1 MTWLRSWLAAL
12 LLLLVALA
20 PAAWADDLSDL
31 LSRLRDAGAKVV
43 EVQASDPRLREG
55 RVTVGV
61 GPQGQVEV
69 YLPGGP
75 GGVRTPLKSPT
86 ERLSLS
92 EFRRLVAEMRAAV
105 RGATGVE
112 VERIAIAGSS
122 TGIPFTDPNGQVRTF
137 DRKGPRT
144 SDYDGALI
152 SEELFNKVANEQ
164 PRAVRGKNTGKRTA
178 PDPLPSLRPAFEAL
192 SQSWGRHVAAMVY
205 AGPAEFHKRMTL
217 QGFQIGTNVMLEP
230 GPEARY
236 VEPTRAEVLGAL
248 LEAKTLAAL
257 QGGRT
262 LSEAQQL
269 VEQARG
275 GDAEAERRVRAAR
288 KAAAEALSAT
298 SGLNAVDKATFVN
311 EAQRLSPSV
320 GFAAERRGVE
330 GPLVEWRGSEG
341 ALRDVFSEVRDLAR
355 ARALERTAELGGQEG
370 ERLRARA
377 EAISEAALEVTRSNG
392 LLLEY
397 VPERNAVRISSGLL
411 NEIERLGGGTPEGRA
426 ARNKALGLL
435 FAHELGH
442 AGGLVNER
450 VADREAVRTLERAE
464 RLGTVEG
471 RRYPLAASDV
481 KNTLGLF
488 GGRSLRDA
496 LTTLREL
503 PRYGTPGGRRAAM
516 LGALEGRADPLS
528 RYRRA
533 DGTLEWQRLTRDKAL
548 HQGAGVAHFA
558 LALFLKE
565 LAVVMKTGDRS
576 RIEEFFDGLA
586 TTDFYVHYGLFSAGA
601 QAGNVAYSR
610 FLARH
615 VKPRFVSK
623 VLRTNVVLATGLLL
637 PELVG
642 GHFEGRAFAIDLASL
657 GLSAT
662 AVQSGVAG
670 IRWVVDLRRG
680 DAAARLAR
688 AGSRLTRLARLG
700 GWFYT
705 VAETAVVLYVA
716 DEVSA
721 ALNEALD
728 ERSARQAVVA
738 ASQELLDAMRSAE
751 VSAAEAQLSLEAL
764 QAAHERW
771 RGFLLQPVAA
781 AEARYQDRLQAIARE
796 AKLLAE
802 QRAQDAR
809 LAAHPHLARRLIERH
824 GSLEAWAEAQTR
836 ADAAQ
841 IEADLA
847 EAVEQL
853 EGARAAALEAAYSR
867 GRREGDY
874 LEGVDLLSGR
884 FFRRL
889 GRERGFAAVSENRP
903 QAYQDERALLAA
915 LLPLAS
921 DEAKRGLLREASAF
935 NLRLAQADQALLSGE
950 GAARSIERAI
960 PPR

>member
-20 PAAWADDLSDL
+20 PAAWADDISDL
-31 LSRLRDAGAKVV
+31 LTRLRDAGAKVV
-43 EVQASDPRLREG
+43 EVQPNDPRLREG

-61 GPQGQVEV
+61 GGQGQVEV
-69 YLPGGP
+69 YLPSGP
-75 GGVRTPLKSPT
+75 GGIRTPLKSPT

-92 EFRRLVAEMRAAV
+92 EFRRLVAEMRTAV
-105 RGATGVE
+105 RNATGIE

-152 SEELFNKVANEQ
+152 SEELFNKVASEK

-178 PDPLPSLRPAFEAL
+178 PDPLPSLRPAFDAVSE
-192 SQSWGRHVAAMVY
+192 SWGRHVAAMVY
-205 AGPAEFHKRMTL
+205 AGPAEFQKRMNL
-217 QGFQIGTNVMLEP
+217 QGFQVGTNVMLEP

-236 VEPTRAEVLGAL
+236 VLPTRAEVLGAL

-257 QGGRT
+257 QRGRP

-269 VEQARG
+269 VEQARAG
-275 GDAEAERRVRAAR
+275 NAEAERTVRAAR
-288 KAAAEALSAT
+288 KAAAETLAGLP
-298 SGLNAVDKATFVN
+298 GLNAVDKSTFVN
-311 EAQRLSPSV
+311 EAQRLAPSQ
-320 GFAAERRGVE
+320 GFAGQRSGAE
-330 GPLVEWRGSEG
+330 GPLVPWQGSEG

-355 ARALERTAELGGQEG
+355 ERALERTAELSGSEG

-377 EAISEAALEVTRSNG
+377 NAISEAALEVTRSNG

-397 VPERNAVRISSGLL
+397 VPERNAVRISTGLL
-411 NEIERLGGGTPEGRA
+411 NEIERIGGNTPEGRA

-442 AGGLVNER
+442 AGGLVSER
-450 VADREAVRTLERAE
+450 MADREAVRTVERAQ

-471 RRYPLAASDV
+471 QRFPLAASDV
-481 KNTLGLF
+481 KSTLGLF

-516 LGALEGRADPLS
+516 LDALAGRADALG

-533 DGTLEWQRLTRDKAL
+533 DGTLEWSRLTRDKAL
-548 HQGAGVAHFA
+548 QQGAGVAHFA

-615 VKPRFVSK
+615 VKPRFVSN

-642 GHFEGRAFAIDLASL
+642 GHFDGKAFAIDLASL

-662 AVQSGVAG
+662 AVQGGVAG

-688 AGSRLTRLARLG
+688 AGTRLTRLAKLG

-721 ALNEALD
+721 ALTHAVD
-728 ERSARQAVVA
+728 ERSARGAVA
-738 ASQELLDAMRSAE
+738 EASQELLDAVRSPA
-751 VSAAEAQLSLEAL
+751 VSAAETQLRLEAL
-764 QAAHERW
+764 QAAHESW
-771 RGFLLQPVAA
+771 RGFLLQSVAA
-781 AEARYQDRLQAIARE
+781 AEARYQARLQAIARE

-802 QRAQDAR
+802 QRAQNAR
-809 LAAHPHLARRLIERH
+809 LAKHPNIARRLLERH

-836 ADAAQ
+836 EDAAK

-847 EAVEQL
+847 QAMEQL
-853 EGARAAALEAAYSR
+853 EQARAAALEEAYSA
-867 GRREGDY
+867 GRREEDY
-874 LEGVDLLSGR
+874 LADTDLLGGSV
-884 FFRRL
+884 FRRL
-889 GRERGFAAVSENRP
+889 GRERALRAVSENRL
-903 QAYQDERALLAA
+903 QAYEDERALFAA
-915 LLPLAS
+915 LSPLAS
-921 DEAKRGLLREASAF
+921 DAAKRALLAEASEF
-935 NLRLAQADQALLSGE
+935 NLRLSRADQRLISGE
-950 GAARSIERAI
+950 GAASRLERAI
-960 PPR
+960 PR